1 MPNCER
7 CNNMFPPNYLDVI
20 KDSAPMENKEYPK
33 ECIFCKLKVSEVERE
48 TENGSGKYVPY
59 TKQQCLDDYKTFLNK
74 LKDSKNVKDIIN
86 KGHLGI
92 RT

>member
-20 KDSAPMENKEYPK
+20 KDSEPMDNKEYPK
-33 ECIFCKLKVSEVERE
+33 ECIFCKLNVSEVERE
-48 TENGSGKYVPY
+48 TENGSGKFVPY
-59 TKQQCLDDYKTFLNK
+59 SKQQCLDDYKVFLKK
-74 LKDSKNVKDIIN
+74 LKDSKNVKDILN
-86 KGHLGI
+86 RSDLGI